1 MGFLTSELPLSET
14 NDYQRSLPDMDEY
27 QPMSVSLQMRASILE
42 KIRTGQPL
50 LPEID
55 GREESKADVIRTLL
69 SGAHPYLISEEGTGK
84 TRLAKALT
92 TLLPDVPVIRGCP
105 YNDDPKWPHDMLCP
119 RCRSV
124 KDPAKEFGIDIL
136 PAAKRFSRI
145 QGNEYTNEA
154 KLLGLK
160 DIQLIAQGKSLSDP
174 EAFTGTGIF
183 RANRGIL
190 FVDEMPAIRTK
201 IQVLFH
207 PVLEEKQAILEE
219 YNWQYPLDLVFVAT
233 GNPTGYS
240 HVNDIPRPLLDRLEL
255 VYMELPGEE
264 TEKKIML
271 EEGFKEFS
279 SRNQQKKPSEIK
291 LYSPED
297 IARTAMIPWWI
308 VDIVNKSVRHSRT
321 CRYVEKRPS
330 IRASIR
336 ALEHTFSS
344 AEIENKRVTSLHHAA
359 TGIRL
364 ALRGR
369 IGLRAD
375 LIDYEQPVRAFNLI
389 DRLSED
395 FMWNAFENL
404 CSEKTFLGE
413 WDRKQAA
420 GEIDSLMADS
430 TDLSSGRFPQS
441 SLSGFPVLN
450 EIISRMKKY
459 GLENSTAEIQNNNK
473 AALYDGSSSEIT
485 EELNYSALEFFSSF
499 LVHEKAISE
508 MKLKKIFF
516 AREYNEN

>member
-1 MGFLTSELPLSET
+1 MNSESPFSKT
-14 NDYQRSLPDMDEY
+14 NDSSGGLPDMDGY
-27 QPMSVSLQMRASILE
+27 QPMSVSLQMRASILA
-42 KIRTGQPL
+42 KIRTGRPL

-55 GREESKADVIRTLL
+55 GREESKADVIRALL

-92 TLLPDVPVIRGCP
+92 TLLPNVPVIRGCP
-105 YNDDPKWPHDMLCP
+105 YNDDPKWPHEMLCP

-124 KDPAKEFGIDIL
+124 KDPAHEFGIDIL

-255 VYMELPGEE
+255 VYMAMPGEE
-264 TEKKIML
+264 TERKIML

-279 SRNQQKKPSEIK
+279 SRQQAQENPGIT
-291 LYSPED
+291 LYSQKD
-297 IARTAMIPWWI
+297 IARKAMIPWWI
-308 VDIVNKSVRHSRT
+308 VDVVNKSVRHSRV

-344 AEIENKRVTSLHHAA
+344 AEIENKQVTSLAHAA
-359 TGIRL
+359 QGIRL

-375 LIDYEQPVRAFNLI
+375 LIDYEQPVKAFNLI

-395 FMWNAFENL
+395 FVWNAFENL
-404 CSEKTFLGE
+404 RSEKPLPGE
-413 WDRKQAA
+413 WDGKQAA
-420 GEIDSLMADS
+420 REIDSLMADN
-430 TDLSSGRFPQS
+430 TDLTSGRFPQAV
-441 SLSGFPVLN
+441 LAKFPVIN
-450 EIISRMKKY
+450 EVIGRMKTY
-459 GLENSTAEIQNNNK
+459 GTKNPDGAFRNGNASR
-473 AALYDGSSSEIT
+473 LYDSNDPDVVGET
-485 EELNYSALEFFSSF
+485 NYSALEFISNF
-499 LVHEKAISE
+499 LVHEKYISE
-508 MKLKKIFF
+508 MRLKKLFF

>member
-1 MGFLTSELPLSET
+1 
-14 NDYQRSLPDMDEY
+14 
-27 QPMSVSLQMRASILE
+27 MSVPLQIRASILQ
-42 KIRTGQPL
+42 KIRTGQPV

-55 GREESKADVIRTLL
+55 GREESKADVTRALL

-92 TLLPDVPVIRGCP
+92 TLLPDIPVLRGCP
-105 YNDDPKWPHDMLCP
+105 YNDDPAWTHDRLCP

-124 KDPAKEFGIDIL
+124 KDPVKELGIDIL

-160 DIQLIAQGKSLSDP
+160 DIQLIAQVKSLSDP

-219 YNWQYPLDLVFVAT
+219 YNWQYPLDLVFIAT

-255 VYMELPGEE
+255 VYMDLPGEDI
-264 TEKKIML
+264 EKKIML
-271 EEGFKEFS
+271 EEGFKEFNGHPTVTNS
-279 SRNQQKKPSEIK
+279 SNLQSITSEDTGRK
-291 LYSPED
+291 
-297 IARTAMIPWWI
+297 AMTPWWI
-308 VDIVNKSVRHSRT
+308 VDIVNKSVRHSRI

-344 AEIENKRVTSLHHAA
+344 AEIENKRVANLHHAFY
-359 TGIRL
+359 GIRL

-375 LIDYEQPVRAFNLI
+375 LIDYEQPVRAFKMT

-395 FMWNAFENL
+395 FIWNAFENL
-404 CSEKTFLGE
+404 RREKSFFGDR
-413 WDRKQAA
+413 DRKPAA
-420 GEIDSLMADS
+420 GEIDSLMSGDI
-430 TDLSSGRFPQS
+430 DISSGRLPQS
-441 SLSGFPVLN
+441 ILSGYPCLN
-450 EIISRMKKY
+450 DLISGMKKY
-459 GLENSTAEIQNNNK
+459 GMEHAAGEIQNGFTEH
-473 AALYDGSSSEIT
+473 LYNSRDPEIR
-485 EELNYSALEFFSSF
+485 EELNYSALEIIAGL
-499 LVHEKAISE
+499 LVHEKLISE
-508 MKLKKIFF
+508 MKLKKVFY
-516 AREYNEN
+516 AREYDEN